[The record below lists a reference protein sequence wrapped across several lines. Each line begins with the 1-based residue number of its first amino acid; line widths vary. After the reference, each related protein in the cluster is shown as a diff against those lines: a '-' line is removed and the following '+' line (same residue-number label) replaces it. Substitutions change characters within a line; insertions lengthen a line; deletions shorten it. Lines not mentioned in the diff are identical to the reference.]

1 MGLKTYMFPEI
12 TMEAMGIYQWDVY
25 ETPLTS
31 VSCSAADSLGSLLKW
46 MQKNN
51 FERIISKTQILIAP
65 GYRFKIAKAIVTNF
79 HQPQSTLLLLVGAA
93 IGNEWRKIYN
103 YALENEFRFLSYG
116 DGNLLFIENAAG

>member
-1 MGLKTYMFPEI
+1 
-12 TMEAMGIYQWDVY
+12 MGIHQWDVY
-25 ETPLTS
+25 EAPLRS